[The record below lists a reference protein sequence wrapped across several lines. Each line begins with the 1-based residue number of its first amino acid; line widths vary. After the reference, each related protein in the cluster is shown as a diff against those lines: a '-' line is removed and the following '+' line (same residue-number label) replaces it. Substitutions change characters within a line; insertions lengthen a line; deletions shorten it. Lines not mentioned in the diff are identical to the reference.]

1 MIISFH
7 FPTTSKV
14 GIDMGKDLK
23 EIFDN
28 IYKTSVKIYVMNIL
42 NISFNFSD
50 GHYYIY
56 PLKKV
61 Y

>member
-1 MIISFH
+1 M
-7 FPTTSKV
+7 TSKV
-14 GIDMGKDLK
+14 GIDMGKYLK

-28 IYKTSVKIYVMNIL
+28 IYKTTVKIYVMNIL